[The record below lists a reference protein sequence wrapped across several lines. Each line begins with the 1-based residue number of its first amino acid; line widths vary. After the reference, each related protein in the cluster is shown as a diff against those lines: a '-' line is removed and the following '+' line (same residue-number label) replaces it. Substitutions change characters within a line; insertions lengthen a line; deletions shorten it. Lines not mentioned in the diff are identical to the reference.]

1 MTATAVA
8 PTTAIALLAG
18 LHPATG
24 ELDRVHAVLA
34 WTDIGDR
41 HYERLPVP
49 VSRSA
54 CRDLVGP
61 SRPDPTA
68 AGHAV
73 QLQFDIGGLA
83 PLDASSVGRTW
94 QTWSLPSIPASMRHL
109 DLGAVARALAT
120 QLGWDSP

>member
-1 MTATAVA
+1 MTATPVA

-49 VSRSA
+49 ISRSV
-54 CRDLVGP
+54 CRELVGP

-68 AGHAV
+68 AGPAV

-83 PLDASSVGRTW
+83 GPDTSSMGRTW

-120 QLGWDSP
+120 QLGWDSS

>member
-49 VSRSA
+49 ISRSV
-54 CRDLVGP
+54 CNELVGP

-73 QLQFDIGGLA
+73 QLQLDISGPA
-83 PLDASSVGRTW
+83 PLAASSMGRTW

-120 QLGWDSP
+120 QLSWDSA